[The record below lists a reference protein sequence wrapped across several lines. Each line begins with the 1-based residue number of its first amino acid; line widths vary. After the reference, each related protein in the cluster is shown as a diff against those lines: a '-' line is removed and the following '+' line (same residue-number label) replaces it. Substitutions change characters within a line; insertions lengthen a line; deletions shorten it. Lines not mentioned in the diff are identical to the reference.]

1 MLPAAEWFRILL
13 GNQPKWEI
21 QPWWRQRYKMDSLLQ
36 WACRVSAQS
45 YGNWLISQK
54 SKTHPQLGSWIHPNI
69 WTTKMTNLQ
78 RRIALH
84 CSMKLDSLGRAAAQ
98 AIQTLS
104 VIKVNCGQNTI
115 TSLWN
120 TRSSVKIATS
130 QEVQAHPSAQY
141 VGVSQRQHYEKGKL
155 AEDCIAKL
163 NAIGFL
169 GGWDCW
175 KRNSYLASG
184 MALWKCH
191 NHCAV
196 WVQVYLSQMT

>member
-104 VIKVNCGQNTI
+104 IIKVNCGQSTI

-120 TRSSVKIATS
+120 TKYKKQCKNCNVPGGTSASLSSVRGCISAT
-130 QEVQAHPSAQY
+130 
-141 VGVSQRQHYEKGKL
+141 
-155 AEDCIAKL
+155 
-163 NAIGFL
+163 
-169 GGWDCW
+169 
-175 KRNSYLASG
+175 
-184 MALWKCH
+184 ALWKRKACGGL
-191 NHCAV
+191 HC
-196 WVQVYLSQMT
+196 QVECNWIFRRLGLLKEKFIFSFWYGALEVS